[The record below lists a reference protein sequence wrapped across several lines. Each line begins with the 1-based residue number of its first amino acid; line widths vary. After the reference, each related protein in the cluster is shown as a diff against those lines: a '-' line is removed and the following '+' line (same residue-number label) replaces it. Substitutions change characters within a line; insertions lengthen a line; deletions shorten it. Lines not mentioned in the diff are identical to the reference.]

1 MSAII
6 TRKFEQWCAERTA
19 ANLPARAD
27 TFIFAF
33 VPGLDP
39 DGEMDRDEALPPAG
53 QIMHRA
59 PVAQHGLINT
69 DAVAYSVVL
78 DTTVGDFDYNWIGLL
93 DAASGTLCMIVHTRT
108 QKKIA
113 TSGQSQGNTLTRTLV
128 MEFDGAAAASQIT
141 VTAAT
146 WQIDFSGRIFG
157 QDDQLRLA
165 NREVYGDGAFFDDGF
180 LVVRNGD
187 TYTATAG
194 RGYVGGI
201 RATLAAN
208 IAVSIPAKPT
218 TVWADVSWQ
227 GATTSRWSSRV
238 ALTAADNLA
247 DYTDAQGFPHYVTQL
262 ARINVD
268 GSVTDLR
275 RVGAIDDRYLKKS
288 GDTMAGPLTLK
299 STITADYY
307 GTTQDLYPIGS
318 GGFAHQ
324 FDAVAPF
331 YQPVFNWESGPG
343 GHYVPLIKGKGN
355 RKGKGW
361 PTTISYGYLLPGVDE
376 HAHPVIH
383 AIGDGG
389 VECIWE
395 FNTQTGGINSKAGQ
409 FAVLTDTLIAPV
421 PWAGS
426 TPPAGYVAMVGQS
439 FDTTAYPR
447 TAQVFPNGVIPD
459 MRGQT
464 IKGMPD
470 GRGPLTFEADGNKYH
485 GHGLEIDG
493 ADLGTKQTTANGA
506 YQLKLRSYRSNTSL
520 DGGESSRHTIDQDR
534 GFTDFGLIERIP
546 DHVHDVPIGWHGHTG
561 RVNPDGNPETTVKN
575 IAFNYIVRLA

>member
-53 QIMHRA
+53 QIVHRA

-78 DTTVGDFDYNWIGLL
+78 DTTVGDFDYNWVGLL

-146 WQIDFSGRIFG
+146 WQIDFSARIFG

-201 RATLAAN
+201 RATLATDT
-208 IAVSIPAKPT
+208 AVSIPAKPT

-262 ARINVD
+262 ARINAD

-275 RVGAIDDRYLKKS
+275 RVGAIDDRYVKKS
-288 GDTMAGPLTLK
+288 GDTMAGKLHIKNSLFVDDEVSIGGALGANTLSIAKSARIGMLTVSDEVYIADAPLM
-299 STITADYY
+299 
-307 GTTQDLYPIGS
+307 
-318 GGFAHQ
+318 
-324 FDAVAPF
+324 
-331 YQPVFNWESGPG
+331 PVGVLIPW
-343 GHYVPLIKGKGN
+343 PL
-355 RKGKGW
+355 
-361 PTTISYGYLLPGVDE
+361 SY
-376 HAHPVIH
+376 
-383 AIGDGG
+383 
-389 VECIWE
+389 
-395 FNTQTGGINSKAGQ
+395 T
-409 FAVLTDTLIAPV
+409 
-421 PWAGS
+421 
-426 TPPAGYVAMVGQS
+426 PAGYAFVIGQS
-439 FDTTAYPR
+439 FDKTIYPRLAQAYPS
-447 TAQVFPNGVIPD
+447 GVLPD
-459 MRGQT
+459 MRGNT
-464 IKGMPD
+464 IKGKPD
-470 GRGPLTFEADGNKYH
+470 GREPLSFEGDGNKYH

-493 ADLGTKQTTANGA
+493 TDLGTKQTTANGA

-520 DGGESSRHTIDQDR
+520 DGGESSRHSIDQDR

-546 DHVHDVPIGWHGHTG
+546 DHAHDVPIGWHGHNG
-561 RVNPDGNPETTVKN
+561 RVNPDGNAETTVKN